1 MSRRASVCAVEL
13 CGKWGCFLLRGFSQA
28 FSCFLPV
35 SIINIPVHI
44 LLWLSM
50 SKQTDPH
57 GSAEPFSPAVLMI
70 NTGHW
75 IVALTVA
82 HATLLRR
89 QAGVSWVVS
98 PGFNLILP
106 AIQGR
111 FSSDHISLSESSS
124 FFLLFPLSF
133 SNPTVS
139 SLIFW
144 HFSCPLCVCV
154 FPPKAVFETREIHT
168 VPHY

>member
-13 CGKWGCFLLRGFSQA
+13 CGKWGSFLLWGFSQA

-57 GSAEPFSPAVLMI
+57 GSAEPFSPAVLRI

-75 IVALTVA
+75 MVDWTVA
-82 HATLLRR
+82 QATLLRR
-89 QAGVSWVVS
+89 QAGVAEW
-98 PGFNLILP
+98 FLQALI
-106 AIQGR
+106 
-111 FSSDHISLSESSS
+111 SS
-124 FFLLFPLSF
+124 FQPSKEDFHLIILVCPSPVASFCCSHCSFQTLLW
-133 SNPTVS
+133 T
-139 SLIFW
+139 LIFW
-144 HFSCPLCVCV
+144 HFSCPRCV
-154 FPPKAVFETREIHT
+154 FSPPKKYLKWREIHT
-168 VPHY
+168 MPHY